1 MVFFRHTPEK
11 RMFRVGLFLFAGQV
25 VSLLILWFIYPDL
38 TKRVVAVIGASLL
51 FGRTASILAGLE
63 VGLASYSITLVL
75 LVCNSTWLLIF
86 FPLVVAS
93 YYQVVEKRGIGRIV
107 LSTKRIAEAQKARIS
122 KYGPWGLAFFIWL
135 PFPWT
140 GALIGSV
147 IGFLFGM
154 PTKRIIAVAIPSMLI
169 GVVSWVI
176 GFNYL
181 IVFTGTVGKTASL
194 AFLVVLFLF
203 PVLKN
208 KTS

>member
-1 MVFFRHTPEK
+1 
-11 RMFRVGLFLFAGQV
+11 MFRLGLFLFAGQV
-25 VSLLILWFIYPDL
+25 ASLLILWCIYPHL

-51 FGRTASILAGLE
+51 FGRTASILTGLE

-107 LSTKRIAEAQKARIS
+107 VSTKRIAEAQKARIS

-181 IVFTGTVGKTASL
+181 IVFTGTVGKTASF